1 MSEAKSPINP
11 TDDAARAQAR
21 ALVAGARFGALAVLH
36 PETGAPFVSRIAVGT
51 DAAGNPITLI
61 SALALHTRALRADPR
76 AALLLGEPGPK
87 GDPLTHPR
95 ITLTVAARFLDSSA
109 PDHVARR
116 ARWLETHPKSRLY
129 LDFPDF
135 CFVGLDITGAA
146 LNGGFGKAFDLS
158 SDDLRW

>member
-1 MSEAKSPINP
+1 MSKAKSPINP

-36 PETGAPFVSRIAVGT
+36 PQTGAPFVSRIAVGT
-51 DAAGNPITLI
+51 DAAGHPVTLI
-61 SALALHTRALRADPR
+61 SALALHTQALRADPR

-95 ITLTVAARFLDSSA
+95 ITLNVTARFLDNSA
-109 PDHVARR
+109 PDHAARR

-129 LDFPDF
+129 IDFPDF
-135 CFVGLDITGAA
+135 CFVCLHVTSAA
-146 LNGGFGKAFDLS
+146 MNGGFGKAFDLS